1 MRRSISSSPRTRQRG
16 ATLVEALGVLFIAAL
31 MFLGLSMLINTSMQ
45 NIRDQQVAR
54 YQAQLATAATQLVQA
69 NYQELASEAA
79 AKSPVVVPLKV
90 QGSGLQLASFL
101 PASIQDKNAYGQS
114 PCLLVTASSTGID
127 ALLVTEGG
135 QTIPDLELGY
145 IAANAGK
152 GGGSIPSKIASG
164 AANNGAAYGAYGA
177 WIIGAPNPTDAKCG
191 TNSTGAGHLV
201 SEVYTSAIVNQ
212 NPDFLYRSRV
222 PGYPEANAVHAP
234 IYLNDTNQHVN
245 ETSDDDCK
253 ASVPNSIGKITT
265 DASGRVLACV
275 SPGYWEYAGSDYWRD
290 PVATDAD
297 RYDLKNK
304 KVGDVVLVLSTGIP
318 WRYVG
323 TGGDNGWHPLVV
335 DNNGNLIIGDALIA
349 ASRLDLTATNK
360 IGDGC
365 PDDSKLI
372 ASAGQISMDSAGDV
386 LSCQNGTWQNQSQI
400 SPGGS
405 DQGCYIIMGTDGAQD
420 YPECKFRYTGTYP
433 SGDGNPAY
441 DSGTGSYSFTIR
453 RTVNLSKPGI
463 ISAAV
468 WAHMYDEQCVGGKI
482 VGTNRGQ
489 VAQYVS
495 IYDNDTNTLIGRNQA
510 QSATLVND
518 AAGIN
523 VNLLQSASP
532 NKKGYDVVLE
542 TDWANYDGIQTPY
555 TTSYCGPKG
564 NVVLTSPVVSGWTIN
579 SFY

>member
-1 MRRSISSSPRTRQRG
+1 MRRSISSGSRTRQRG

-45 NIRDQQVAR
+45 NIRDQQAAQ

-69 NYQELASEAA
+69 NYQQLASEAE
-79 AKSPVVVPLKV
+79 AKSPVVVPLKQ
-90 QGSGLQLASFL
+90 QGGLQLASFL

-114 PCLLVTASSTGID
+114 PCLLVTKSSTGID

-177 WIIGAPNPTDAKCG
+177 WIIGAPNATGESCSGVPTA
-191 TNSTGAGHLV
+191 AGHLV
-201 SEVYTSAIVNQ
+201 SEVFTSAIVNQ
-212 NPDFLYRSRV
+212 NPDFLYRTRV
-222 PGYPEANAVHAP
+222 PGYPDANAVHAP
-234 IYLNDTNQHVN
+234 IYLNDTQQPHV
-245 ETSDDDCK
+245 EKKDDVDC
-253 ASVPNSIGKITT
+253 APSIPNSIGKITT

-275 SPGYWEYAGSDYWRD
+275 SPGHWEFAGAAYWRD
-290 PVATDAD
+290 PVSTEAD
-297 RYDLKNK
+297 LQTLS
-304 KVGDVVLVLSTGIP
+304 DVKLGTVALVLSTGVP
-318 WRYVG
+318 WQYVG
-323 TGGDNGWHPLVV
+323 TGSNGGWHQLVV

-360 IGDGC
+360 IGDVC
-365 PDDSKLI
+365 PNDSKLI
-372 ASAGQISMDSAGDV
+372 ASAGQISMDSAGEV
-386 LSCQNGTWQNQSQI
+386 LSCQNGFWQNQSQI

-405 DQGCYIIMGTDGAQD
+405 DQGCYIIMGTPGAQD
-420 YPECKFRYTGTYP
+420 YPECKFQYTGTYP
-433 SGDGNPAY
+433 SADGNPAY

-482 VGTNRGQ
+482 IGTNRGQ

-495 IYDNDTNTLIGRNQA
+495 IYDNDTKTLIGRNQA
-510 QSATLVND
+510 QSTTLVND

-532 NKKGYDVVLE
+532 NNKGYDVVVE
-542 TDWANYDGIQTPY
+542 TDWANYDGVQTPY
-555 TTSYCGPKG
+555 QTSYCGPKG

>member
-1 MRRSISSSPRTRQRG
+1 MRRSITFSPRSRQRG

-45 NIRDQQVAR
+45 NIRDQQAAQ

-69 NYQELASEAA
+69 NYQQLASDVA
-79 AKSPVVVPLKV
+79 AKSPVVVPLKA
-90 QGSGLQLASFL
+90 QPGALQLASFL

-114 PCLLVTASSTGID
+114 PCLLVTASPTGID

-177 WIIGAPNPTDAKCG
+177 WIIGAPNPTGQSCG
-191 TNSTGAGHLV
+191 SLPTAAGHLV
-201 SEVYTSAIVNQ
+201 SEVFTSAVANK

-222 PGYPEANAVHAP
+222 AGYPDANAVHAP
-234 IYLNDTNQHVN
+234 IYLNDTVPHAKEVL
-245 ETSDDDCK
+245 DADCNHQVSN
-253 ASVPNSIGKITT
+253 AIGKITT
-265 DASGRVLACV
+265 DANGRLLVCV
-275 SPGYWEYAGSDYWRD
+275 SPGDWEYAGSAYWLD

-297 RYDLKNK
+297 RLNLKNV
-304 KVGDVVLVLSTGIP
+304 KVGDVTLVLSTGVP
-318 WRYVG
+318 WQYSG
-323 TGGDNGWHPLVV
+323 TGSNNGWHPLVV

-349 ASRLDLTATNK
+349 AARLDLTKTNN

-372 ASAGQISMDSAGDV
+372 ASAGQISMDSSGSV

-405 DQGCYIIMGTDGAQD
+405 DQGCYIIMGTPGAQD
-420 YPECKFRYTGTYP
+420 YPECKFQYTGTYP
-433 SGDGNPAY
+433 SGSGNPGY
-441 DSGTGSYSFTIR
+441 DSGTGSYSFTIT
-453 RTVNLSKPGI
+453 RTVKLSKPGI

-482 VGTNRGQ
+482 IGTNRGQ

-495 IYDNDTNTLIGRNQA
+495 IYDNDTHTLIGRNQA
-510 QSATLVND
+510 QSPTIVND

-532 NKKGYDVVLE
+532 NTKGYDVVLE

-555 TTSYCGPKG
+555 NTSYCGPKG